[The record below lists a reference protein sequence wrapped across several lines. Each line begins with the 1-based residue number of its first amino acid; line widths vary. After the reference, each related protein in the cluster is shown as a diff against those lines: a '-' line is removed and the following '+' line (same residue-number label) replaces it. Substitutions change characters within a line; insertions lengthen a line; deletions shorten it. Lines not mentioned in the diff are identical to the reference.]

1 MMSEGNSSSINLDL
15 GNTARK
21 MEELNAHLNE
31 KGLELELIEITDE
44 LDMSELTHYEDLD
57 TKHHLLLC
65 LNQRESSQKC
75 ISSIICKITE
85 SNTIEISSKT
95 RPEFEGRG
103 YNKLLRSAIIFLA
116 PYIIHNGTRIEK
128 IVSRAINPASTY
140 IMIKYFHA
148 HNGEFDSY
156 RRREGKKYENITPED
171 IRIFEEEKDEKIM
184 REIGEK
190 IGEDLDEEEYEE
202 KLNEYMMENESI
214 GEPYYLTVD
223 VSDRTGEIKMRM
235 QQMAK
240 KVFFDTLTGSKKKG
254 GTKKKRKTR
263 MRSSTQRR
271 RSIQRRK
278 SRTSKK
284 TKL

>member
-116 PYIIHNGTRIEK
+116 PYIIHNGTRIER

-156 RRREGKKYENITPED
+156 RRREGKRYKDITPED

-240 KVFFDTLTGSKKKG
+240 KVFFDTLSGSKKRG

-263 MRSSTQRR
+263 MHG
-271 RSIQRRK
+271 SIQRRK

-284 TKL
+284 QSFKNI

>member
-1 MMSEGNSSSINLDL
+1 MMSERKSLSLNLDL

-21 MEELNAHLNE
+21 MEELNEHLIE
-31 KGLELELIEITDE
+31 KGLELELIKITDE

-65 LNQRESSQKC
+65 LNQTMVGSQKC

-116 PYIIHNGTRIEK
+116 PYIINNGTRIEK

-148 HNGEFDSY
+148 HNGEFDNY
-156 RRREGKKYENITPED
+156 RRREGKKYKDIIPDD
-171 IRIFEEEKDEKIM
+171 IRTFEEEKDEKIM
-184 REIGEK
+184 REISEQ

-223 VSDRTGEIKMRM
+223 VSDRTGEIKIRM

-240 KVFFDTLTGSKKKG
+240 KVFLDTLAGAKKRG
-254 GTKKKRKTR
+254 GTKKKRKTG
-263 MRSSTQRR
+263 STQRR
-271 RSIQRRK
+271 SITQRRK
-278 SRTSKK
+278 SRTYKK
-284 TKL
+284 H

>member
-1 MMSEGNSSSINLDL
+1 
-15 GNTARK
+15 
-21 MEELNAHLNE
+21 
-31 KGLELELIEITDE
+31 
-44 LDMSELTHYEDLD
+44 MSELTHYEDLD

-65 LNQRESSQKC
+65 LNQTEVGSQKC

-116 PYIIHNGTRIEK
+116 PYIINNGTRIEK

-156 RRREGKKYENITPED
+156 RKSEGKRYKDITPED

-184 REIGEK
+184 REISEK

-240 KVFFDTLTGSKKKG
+240 KVFFETLSGSKKRG

-263 MRSSTQRR
+263 MHSSTQRR
-271 RSIQRRK
+271 SITQRRK

-284 TKL
+284 TKF